1 MASLRAALRTPSACD
16 NAGALTKGDPM
27 APARRWSLVVLLLI
41 ASAAC
46 KDKGGPESTG
56 AAAPASA
63 SGAVIGASL
72 SLTGPAAAYGAA
84 QRAGIQVAVEDLAAS
99 GTKLEVRIEDDAS
112 TKEQGITVF
121 QKFINRDKVSAII
134 GPTLSNTASAADPL
148 AQQAQVPVLA
158 ISNTAATG
166 ITDIGNFIWR
176 DSLTEAQV
184 IPGAFKKAKE
194 KLQFKTA
201 GVLYG
206 NDDVFTK
213 AGYDVMQKALADLRV
228 QVAGTQTFAKPDRD
242 YHAQLTAL
250 TTLKPDV
257 LVVSA
262 LADNAA
268 AIVAQ
273 ARQLGWTSAIL
284 GGNGFNSPAF
294 IKNAGAAADGVMV
307 GTSWNSLSQEA
318 ANQKFLAAMKKA
330 GASPDQFS
338 AQAYTG
344 VMILAEAIRQS
355 GGKTGRLDI
364 EAGLGKVKDLDTPL
378 GKFSFTPS
386 RDAQHEPSVQQVK
399 DGKFQIVQ

>member
-1 MASLRAALRTPSACD
+1 MKRA
-16 NAGALTKGDPM
+16 
-27 APARRWSLVVLLLI
+27 LLLLF
-41 ASAAC
+41 AVSVAC
-46 KDKGGPESTG
+46 KDQTNQAGSS
-56 AAAPASA
+56 AAPAA
-63 SGAVIGASL
+63 QGAVIGAAL
-72 SLTGPAAAYGAA
+72 SRPGPAASYGAQ
-84 QRAGIQVAVEDLAAS
+84 QRAGIQAALADVPV
-99 GTKLEVRIEDDAS
+99 KLDVLIEDDGS

-148 AQQAQVPVLA
+148 AQQAKVPVLA

-166 ITDIGNFIWR
+166 ITDIGDHIWR

-194 KLQFKTA
+194 KLGFKSA

-213 AGYDVMQKALADLRV
+213 AGYDVMQKALADQGIKV
-228 QVAGTQTFAKPDRD
+228 VGTQTFAKPDRD
-242 YHAQLTAL
+242 YNAQLTAL
-250 TTLKPDV
+250 IAAKPDV

-268 AIVAQ
+268 SIVAQ
-273 ARQLGWTSAIL
+273 ARQRGWTGPIL

-294 IKNAGAAADGVMV
+294 IKNAGAAAESVMV
-307 GTSWNSLSQEA
+307 GTSWNSLSQDP
-318 ANQKFLAAMKKA
+318 ANQKFLAAMKRA
-330 GASPDQFS
+330 GVNPDQFS
-338 AQAYTG
+338 AQAYNRG
-344 VMILAEAIRQS
+344 IILAEAIQKS
-355 GGKTGRLDI
+355 GGKTGREEI

-378 GKFSFTPS
+378 GKFSFTPN

>member
-1 MASLRAALRTPSACD
+1 MSL
-16 NAGALTKGDPM
+16 
-27 APARRWSLVVLLLI
+27 ARRWPLPLALLLT
-41 ASAAC
+41 AVAC
-46 KDKGGPESTG
+46 KEEGAQGP
-56 AAAPASA
+56 AAAGGG
-63 SGAVIGASL
+63 GAVIGAAL
-72 SLTGPAAAYGAA
+72 SLTGPAASYGAQ
-84 QRAGIQVAVEDLAAS
+84 QRAGIQAALDDVNQ
-99 GTKLEVRIEDDAS
+99 GGGVKLTVLIEDDAS

-148 AQQAQVPVLA
+148 AQQAKVPVLG

-166 ITDIGNFIWR
+166 ITDIGNYIWR

-184 IPGAFKKAKE
+184 IPGAFEKAKE

-213 AGYDVMQKALADLRV
+213 AGYDVMQKALADQGV
-228 QVAGTQTFAKPDRD
+228 KVVGTQTFAKPDRD
-242 YHAQLTAL
+242 YNAQLTAL
-250 TTLKPDV
+250 IGAKPDV

-268 AIVAQ
+268 SIVAQ
-273 ARQLGWTSAIL
+273 ARQRGWTGPIL

-294 IKNAGAAADGVMV
+294 IKNAGAAAEGVMV
-307 GTSWNSLSQEA
+307 GTSWNSLSQDP

-330 GASPDQFS
+330 GVNPDQFS

-344 VMILAEAIRQS
+344 VIILAEAIRQS
-355 GGKTGRLDI
+355 GGKTGREDI
-364 EAGLGKVKDLDTPL
+364 EAGLGKLKDLETPL
-378 GKFSFTPS
+378 GKFSFTPG

>member
-1 MASLRAALRTPSACD
+1 MSL
-16 NAGALTKGDPM
+16 
-27 APARRWSLVVLLLI
+27 ARRWPLPLALLLTAI
-41 ASAAC
+41 AC
-46 KDKGGPESTG
+46 KDQGAQGPAAG
-56 AAAPASA
+56 AG
-63 SGAVIGASL
+63 GAVIGAAL
-72 SLTGPAAAYGAA
+72 SLTGPAASYGAQ
-84 QRAGIQVAVEDLAAS
+84 QRAGIQAALDEVNQ
-99 GTKLEVRIEDDAS
+99 GGGAKLSVLIEDDAS

-148 AQQAQVPVLA
+148 AQQAKVPVLG

-166 ITDIGNFIWR
+166 ITDIGNYIWR

-184 IPGAFKKAKE
+184 IPGAFKKAQE
-194 KLQFKTA
+194 KLQFKSA

-213 AGYDVMQKALADLRV
+213 AGYDVMQKALADQGV
-228 QVAGTQTFAKPDRD
+228 KVVGTQTFAKPDRD
-242 YHAQLTAL
+242 YNAQLTAL
-250 TTLKPDV
+250 IAAKPDV

-268 AIVAQ
+268 SIVAQ
-273 ARQLGWTSAIL
+273 ARQRGWTGPVL

-294 IKNAGAAADGVMV
+294 IKNAGAAAEGVMV
-307 GTSWNSLSQEA
+307 GTSWNSLSQDP

-330 GASPDQFS
+330 GVNPDQFS

-344 VMILAEAIRQS
+344 VIILAEAIRQS
-355 GGKTGRLDI
+355 GGKTGREDI
-364 EAGLGKVKDLDTPL
+364 EAGLGKLKDLETPL
-378 GKFSFTPS
+378 GKFSFAPG

>member
-1 MASLRAALRTPSACD
+1 MSL
-16 NAGALTKGDPM
+16 
-27 APARRWSLVVLLLI
+27 ARRWPLPFALLL
-41 ASAAC
+41 SAVAC
-46 KDKGGPESTG
+46 KDQGAQGPAAGGG
-56 AAAPASA
+56 
-63 SGAVIGASL
+63 GAVIGAAL
-72 SLTGPAAAYGAA
+72 SLTGPAASYGAQ
-84 QRAGIQVAVEDLAAS
+84 QRAGIQAALDEVNQ
-99 GTKLEVRIEDDAS
+99 GGGAKLSVLIEDDAS

-148 AQQAQVPVLA
+148 AQQAKVPVLG

-166 ITDIGNFIWR
+166 ITDIGNYIWR

-213 AGYDVMQKALADLRV
+213 AGYDVMQKALADQGV
-228 QVAGTQTFAKPDRD
+228 KVVGTQTFAKPDRD
-242 YHAQLTAL
+242 YNAQLTAL
-250 TTLKPDV
+250 IAAKPDV

-268 AIVAQ
+268 SIVAQ
-273 ARQLGWTSAIL
+273 ARQRGWTGPVL

-294 IKNAGAAADGVMV
+294 IKNAGAAAEGVMV
-307 GTSWNSLSQEA
+307 GTSWNSLSQDP

-330 GASPDQFS
+330 GVNPDQFS

-344 VMILAEAIRQS
+344 VIILAEAIRQS
-355 GGKTGRLDI
+355 GSKTGREDI
-364 EAGLGKVKDLDTPL
+364 EAGLGKLKDLETPL
-378 GKFSFTPS
+378 GKFSFTPG

-399 DGKFQIVQ
+399 DGKFQIIQ

>member
-1 MASLRAALRTPSACD
+1 MGLW
-16 NAGALTKGDPM
+16 
-27 APARRWSLVVLLLI
+27 RWSLSLVLFLL
-41 ASAAC
+41 AAAC
-46 KDKGGPESTG
+46 KDKGAQPPESGAGGGGGGGAVFGAALSLTG
-56 AAAPASA
+56 AAAS
-63 SGAVIGASL
+63 
-72 SLTGPAAAYGAA
+72 YGAQ
-84 QRAGIQVAVEDLAAS
+84 QRAGIQAAVDEVN
-99 GTKLEVRIEDDAS
+99 GGGQTKVSVLFEDDAS

-148 AQQAQVPVLA
+148 AQQAKVPVLG

-166 ITDIGNFIWR
+166 ITDIGNYIWR

-184 IPGAFKKAKE
+184 IPGAFKKAQE
-194 KLQFKTA
+194 KLHFKTA
-201 GVLYG
+201 GILYG

-213 AGYDVMQKALADLRV
+213 AGYDVMQKALQDLGV
-228 QVAGTQTFAKPDRD
+228 KVLGTQTFAKPDRD
-242 YHAQLTAL
+242 YNAQLTELMAA
-250 TTLKPDV
+250 KPDV

-262 LADNAA
+262 LADNAS

-273 ARQLGWTSAIL
+273 ARQRGWTGPIL

-294 IKNAGAAADGVMV
+294 IKNAGPAADGVMV
-307 GTSWNSLSQEA
+307 GTSWNSLSQDP

-330 GASPDQFS
+330 GVNPDQFS

-344 VMILAEAIRQS
+344 VLILAEAIKQS
-355 GGKTGRLDI
+355 GGKSGREDI

-378 GKFSFTPS
+378 GKFSFTPN

>member
-1 MASLRAALRTPSACD
+1 MSL
-16 NAGALTKGDPM
+16 
-27 APARRWSLVVLLLI
+27 ARRWSIPLALLTAL
-41 ASAAC
+41 AC
-46 KDKGGPESTG
+46 KDKGAPSSSGGGAPEGT
-56 AAAPASA
+56 A
-63 SGAVIGASL
+63 SGGVIGAAL
-72 SLTGPAAAYGAA
+72 SLTGPAASYGAQ
-84 QRAGIQVAVEDLAAS
+84 QRAGIQAAVDEVNQA
-99 GTKLEVRIEDDAS
+99 GGVKLTVLIEDDAS

-148 AQQAQVPVLA
+148 AQQAKVPVLG
-158 ISNTAATG
+158 ISNTAAAG
-166 ITDIGNFIWR
+166 ITDIGNYIWR

-194 KLQFKTA
+194 KLSFKTA

-213 AGYDVMQKALADLRV
+213 AGYDVMQKTLADLSV
-228 QVAGTQTFAKPDRD
+228 KVAGTQTFAKPDRD
-242 YHAQLTAL
+242 YNAQLTAL
-250 TTLKPDV
+250 IASKPDV

-268 AIVAQ
+268 SIVSQ
-273 ARQLGWTSAIL
+273 ARQRGWTGPIL

-294 IKNAGAAADGVMV
+294 IKNAGAAAEGVMV
-307 GTSWNSLSQEA
+307 GTSWNSLSQEP

-330 GASPDQFS
+330 GVNPDQFS

-344 VMILAEAIRQS
+344 VIILAEAVKQS
-355 GGKTGRLDI
+355 GGKVGREEI
-364 EAGLGKVKDLDTPL
+364 EAGLGKVKGLDTPL
-378 GKFSFTPS
+378 GKFSFTPN

>member
-1 MASLRAALRTPSACD
+1 MSL
-16 NAGALTKGDPM
+16 
-27 APARRWSLVVLLLI
+27 ARRWSIPLALLLT
-41 ASAAC
+41 ALAC
-46 KDKGGPESTG
+46 KDKGAPASSGGDAPG
-56 AAAPASA
+56 AAA
-63 SGAVIGASL
+63 GGGLIGAAL
-72 SLTGPAAAYGAA
+72 SLTGPAASYGAQ
-84 QRAGIQVAVEDLAAS
+84 QRAGIQAAVDEVNQA
-99 GTKLEVRIEDDAS
+99 GGVKLTALIEDDAS

-134 GPTLSNTASAADPL
+134 GPTLSNTASAAAPL
-148 AQQAQVPVLA
+148 AQQAKVPVLG

-166 ITDIGNFIWR
+166 ITDIGNYIWR

-194 KLQFKTA
+194 KLQFNTA

-213 AGYDVMQKALADLRV
+213 AGYDVMQKALADQGV
-228 QVAGTQTFAKPDRD
+228 KVVGTQTFAKPDRD
-242 YHAQLTAL
+242 YNAQLTAL
-250 TTLKPDV
+250 IAAKPDV

-268 AIVAQ
+268 SIVAQ
-273 ARQLGWTSAIL
+273 ARQRGWTGPIL

-294 IKNAGAAADGVMV
+294 IKNAGAAAEGVMV
-307 GTSWNSLSQEA
+307 GTSWNSLSQEP
-318 ANQKFLAAMKKA
+318 ANLKFLAAMKKA
-330 GASPDQFS
+330 GVNPDQFS

-344 VMILAEAIRQS
+344 VIILAEAVKQS
-355 GGKTGRLDI
+355 GGKVGREEI

-378 GKFSFTPS
+378 GKFSFTPN

-399 DGKFQIVQ
+399 DGKFQIVQE

>member
-1 MASLRAALRTPSACD
+1 MSL
-16 NAGALTKGDPM
+16 G
-27 APARRWSLVVLLLI
+27 RWSLSLVLFLL
-41 ASAAC
+41 AGAC
-46 KDKGGPESTG
+46 KDKGAPGPAPGAGGPGGSAAVFGAAISLTG
-56 AAAPASA
+56 AAAS
-63 SGAVIGASL
+63 
-72 SLTGPAAAYGAA
+72 YGAQ
-84 QRAGIQVAVEDLAAS
+84 QRAGIQAAAD
-99 GTKLEVRIEDDAS
+99 EVNARGDVKVSVLVEDDAS

-148 AQQAQVPVLA
+148 AQQAKVPVLA

-166 ITDIGNFIWR
+166 ITDIGNYIWR

-184 IPGAFKKAKE
+184 IPGAFKKAQE
-194 KLQFKTA
+194 KLHFKTA

-213 AGYDVMQKALADLRV
+213 AGYDVMQKALQDLGV
-228 QVAGTQTFAKPDRD
+228 KVLGTQTFAKPDRD
-242 YHAQLTAL
+242 YNAQLTEL
-250 TTLKPDV
+250 TAAKPDV

-262 LADNAA
+262 LADNAS
-268 AIVAQ
+268 AIVSQ
-273 ARQLGWTSAIL
+273 ARQRGWTGPIL

-307 GTSWNSLSQEA
+307 GTSWNSLSQEP

-330 GASPDQFS
+330 GVNPDQFS
-338 AQAYTG
+338 AQAFTG
-344 VMILAEAIRQS
+344 VIILAEAIRQS
-355 GGKTGRLDI
+355 GGKTGREDI
-364 EAGLGKVKDLDTPL
+364 EAGLGKIKDLDTPL
-378 GKFSFTPS
+378 GKFSFRPN

>member
-1 MASLRAALRTPSACD
+1 MSL
-16 NAGALTKGDPM
+16 
-27 APARRWSLVVLLLI
+27 ARRWPLPFALLLT
-41 ASAAC
+41 AVAC
-46 KDKGGPESTG
+46 KDQGAQAPEPGSG
-56 AAAPASA
+56 
-63 SGAVIGASL
+63 GAVIQGGGVKL
-72 SLTGPAAAYGAA
+72 SVL
-84 QRAGIQVAVEDLAAS
+84 
-99 GTKLEVRIEDDAS
+99 IEDDAS

-148 AQQAQVPVLA
+148 AQQAKVPVLG

-166 ITDIGNFIWR
+166 ITDIGNYIWR

-184 IPGAFKKAKE
+184 IPGAFEKAKE

-213 AGYDVMQKALADLRV
+213 AGYDVMQKALADQGV
-228 QVAGTQTFAKPDRD
+228 KVVGTQTFAKPDRD
-242 YHAQLTAL
+242 YNAQLTAL
-250 TTLKPDV
+250 IAAKPDV

-268 AIVAQ
+268 SIVAQ
-273 ARQLGWTSAIL
+273 ARQRGWTGPVL

-294 IKNAGAAADGVMV
+294 IKNAGAAAESVMV
-307 GTSWNSLSQEA
+307 GTSWNSLSRDP

-330 GASPDQFS
+330 GVNPDQFS

-344 VMILAEAIRQS
+344 VIILAEAIRQS
-355 GGKTGRLDI
+355 GGKTGREDI
-364 EAGLGKVKDLDTPL
+364 EAGLGKLKDLETPL
-378 GKFSFTPS
+378 GKFSFTPG

>member
-1 MASLRAALRTPSACD
+1 MSL
-16 NAGALTKGDPM
+16 
-27 APARRWSLVVLLLI
+27 ARRWPLPLALLLTAI
-41 ASAAC
+41 AC
-46 KDKGGPESTG
+46 KDQGAQGPAAG
-56 AAAPASA
+56 AG
-63 SGAVIGASL
+63 GAVIGAAL
-72 SLTGPAAAYGAA
+72 SLTGPAASYGAQ
-84 QRAGIQVAVEDLAAS
+84 QRAGIQAALDEVNQ
-99 GTKLEVRIEDDAS
+99 GGGAKLSVLIEDDAS

-148 AQQAQVPVLA
+148 AQQAKVPVLG
-158 ISNTAATG
+158 ISNTAASG
-166 ITDIGNFIWR
+166 ITDIGNYIWR

-184 IPGAFKKAKE
+184 IPGAFKKAQE
-194 KLQFKTA
+194 KLQFKSA

-213 AGYDVMQKALADLRV
+213 AGYDVMQKALADQGV
-228 QVAGTQTFAKPDRD
+228 KVVGTQTFAKPDRD
-242 YHAQLTAL
+242 YNAQLTAL
-250 TTLKPDV
+250 IAAKPDV

-268 AIVAQ
+268 SIVAQ
-273 ARQLGWTSAIL
+273 ARQRGWTGPVL

-294 IKNAGAAADGVMV
+294 IKNAGAAAEGVMV
-307 GTSWNSLSQEA
+307 GTSWNSLSQDP

-330 GASPDQFS
+330 GVNPDQFS

-344 VMILAEAIRQS
+344 VIILAEAIRQS
-355 GGKTGRLDI
+355 GGKTGREDI
-364 EAGLGKVKDLDTPL
+364 EAGLGKLKDLETPL
-378 GKFSFTPS
+378 GKFSFAPG